1 MDITLFTVLVFAF
14 IFDTEKENIETT
26 KCTKI

>member
-1 MDITLFTVLVFAF
+1 MDTTLFTVIVFAF
-14 IFDTEKENIETT
+14 IFGTEKENIETT